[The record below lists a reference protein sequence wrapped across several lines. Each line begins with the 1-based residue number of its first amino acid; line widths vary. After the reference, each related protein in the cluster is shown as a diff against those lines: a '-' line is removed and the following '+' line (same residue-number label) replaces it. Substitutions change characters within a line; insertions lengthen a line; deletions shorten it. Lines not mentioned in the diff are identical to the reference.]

1 MSISST
7 TSSSMMQQMMQ
18 MQQAQ
23 QPKPPSSTDL
33 VSQIM
38 EASDV
43 DGSSSLSIEELGLSQ
58 EDFSSYDIDSNG
70 SLSADEL
77 ETTLS
82 SKLDAMKNQELTPQS
97 FASFLSDLGVD
108 VPPPPSQGKGPNAS
122 QIASDIFSTK
132 DSNEDGLMT
141 IDELGISSELFT
153 SLDTD
158 QDGSIT
164 QEELEE
170 SLTTLF
176 ASVDSGETSKAEA
189 GEVLSSLGVPP
200 PPGGTPPAG
209 GGGGGSG
216 SSDEE
221 EYEDADTN
229 QDGIVSAAEQA
240 AYDGTSKTEM
250 QDYALKLVGSL
261 LDALKTENEN
271 SSDSLDLSKFKSI
284 MSMINNQTQDASTA
298 NKLNS
303 YVSNLDLGL
312 KTA

>member
-58 EDFSSYDIDSNG
+58 EDFSSYDTDSNG

-176 ASVDSGETSKAEA
+176 TSVDSGETSKAEA
-189 GEVLSSLGVPP
+189 GEVLSSLGVTP
-200 PPGGTPPAG
+200 PPAG

>member
-58 EDFSSYDIDSNG
+58 EDFSSYDTDSNG

-122 QIASDIFSTK
+122 QIASDVFSTK

-176 ASVDSGETSKAEA
+176 TSVDSGETSKAEA
-189 GEVLSSLGVPP
+189 GEVLSSLGVTP
-200 PPGGTPPAG
+200 PPAG

>member
-7 TSSSMMQQMMQ
+7 NSSSSMQQMMQ
-18 MQQAQ
+18 QMQQTQ
-23 QPKPPSSTDL
+23 RPSPPSSTQI
-33 VSQIM
+33 VSEVM
-38 EASDV
+38 DASDV
-43 DGSSSLSIEELGLSQ
+43 DKSGSLSIEEIGLSQ
-58 EDFSSYDIDSNG
+58 EDFSNYDSDQNG
-70 SLSADEL
+70 LLSTDEL
-77 ETTLS
+77 ETSIS

-97 FASFLSDLGVD
+97 FASFLSDLGVE
-108 VPPPPSQGKGPNAS
+108 VPAPPSGGKGPNAS
-122 QIASDIFSTK
+122 QMASDIFSTK
-132 DSNEDGLMT
+132 DSNQDGLMS

-176 ASVDSGETSKAEA
+176 SSVENGETSKEEA
-189 GEVLSSLGVPP
+189 GAVLSSLGVKPP
-200 PPGGTPPAG
+200 QGGGAPAG
-209 GGGGGSG
+209 GGV

-221 EYEDADTN
+221 EYDEADTN
-229 QDGIVSAAEQA
+229 QDGVVSAAEQA

-250 QDYALKLVGSL
+250 QEYALKLVSTL
-261 LDALKTENEN
+261 LDALKTENN
-271 SSDSLDLSKFKSI
+271 DNSDSMELSKFKSI
-284 MSMINNQTQDASTA
+284 MSMVNNQTQDASTA

>member
-58 EDFSSYDIDSNG
+58 EDFSSYDTDSNG

-108 VPPPPSQGKGPNAS
+108 VPPPPLQGKGPNAS
-122 QIASDIFSTK
+122 QIASDVFSTK

-176 ASVDSGETSKAEA
+176 TSVDSGETSKAEA
-189 GEVLSSLGVPP
+189 GEVLSSLGVTP
-200 PPGGTPPAG
+200 PPAG

>member
-38 EASDV
+38 EANDI

-58 EDFSSYDIDSNG
+58 EDFSSYDIDSDG

-122 QIASDIFSTK
+122 QIASDVFSTK

-189 GEVLSSLGVPP
+189 GEVLSSLGVTP
-200 PPGGTPPAG
+200 PPAG

-284 MSMINNQTQDASTA
+284 MSMINNETQDASTA